1 MYIRA
6 WTTTGAMEAKT
17 KYKCT
22 HAYVKVMLGAFTII
36 QLALA
41 SLASAFED
49 AKEEDRTAIQRE
61 ALHDQVYVFVCT
73 YAFIP
78 RILVDNIHSA
88 RRRYVY
94 SDTFIRTCIHRRCYN
109 EWPQRPR
116 SRKGTAPL
124 TGSVAVPLK
133 QQ

>member
-1 MYIRA
+1 MYMRA
-6 WTTTGAMEAKT
+6 WTTIGAMEAKT

-22 HAYVKVMLGAFTII
+22 HVYVKVMLGAFTII

-78 RILVDNIHSA
+78 RILVGTSIQHERGMCTRIHSFVHA
-88 RRRYVY
+88 YIGVA
-94 SDTFIRTCIHRRCYN
+94 TTNGHRDRGAGRG
-109 EWPQRPR
+109 QH
-116 SRKGTAPL
+116 L
-124 TGSVAVPLK
+124 
-133 QQ
+133 